1 MIQMTEQERMKA
13 GYIWLDDEENMAL
26 QAKAKTLVEKF
37 NSLPPEAMEERMAL
51 NQEIFGSCG
60 KNVWI
65 VPPMKLAVGNYISIG
80 EGCYFNAGITF
91 IDDWKIKIGKNCLF
105 GPNVTLCTT
114 GHPISP
120 NHRMDGMYSFPIK
133 IGDTCWIGANV
144 IVLPGVTIGDNTVI
158 GAGSVVTKD
167 IPANVVAAGNP
178 CRVLR
183 QIDKRD
189 ETFYFKDHRFD
200 EQPERTEPAPK
211 LDFME

>member
-1 MIQMTEQERMKA
+1 MTEQERMKA
-13 GYIWLDDEENMAL
+13 GYIWLDDAENMAL

-65 VPPMKLAVGNYISIG
+65 VPPMKLAVGKYISIG
-80 EGCYFNAGITF
+80 EGCYFNAGTTF
-91 IDDWKIKIGKNCLF
+91 IDDWKIDIGKNCLF

-133 IGDTCWIGANV
+133 IGNTCWIGANV
-144 IVLPGVTIGDNTVI
+144 IVLPGVTIGDNSVI

-178 CRVLR
+178 CHVLR
-183 QIDKRD
+183 QIDERD
-189 ETFYFKDHRFD
+189 ETFYFKGHRFD
-200 EQPERTEPAPK
+200 DQPERTEPAPK

>member
-1 MIQMTEQERMKA
+1 MKA
-13 GYIWLDDEENMAL
+13 GYIWLDDAENMAL
-26 QAKAKTLVEKF
+26 QARAKTLVEKF

-51 NQEIFGSCG
+51 NKEIFGSCG

-65 VPPMKLAVGNYISIG
+65 VPPMKLAVGKYISIG
-80 EGCYFNAGITF
+80 EGCYFNAGTTF
-91 IDDWKIKIGKNCLF
+91 IDDWKIEIGSNCLF

-133 IGDTCWIGANV
+133 IGNTCWIGANV
-144 IVLPGVTIGDNTVI
+144 IILPGITIGDHSVI

-183 QIDKRD
+183 QIDERD
-189 ETFYFKDHRFD
+189 ETYYFKGHRFD